1 MRQLA
6 ATGWMHNRVRMIVAS
21 FLTKDLLIDWRWG
34 ERHFMERL
42 LDGDLAANN
51 GGWQWAASTGCDPQ
65 PYFRVFNPVL
75 QGRKFDPDGDYV
87 RTWVPERRSDDA
99 RQIHAP
105 RGAIVDHAVQR
116 ERALAL
122 YRHDDGG
129 ASSVSWRPT
138 SPARTAAEGR
148 EVTGAITARDD
159 GLDGWKKLDE

>member
-1 MRQLA
+1 
-6 ATGWMHNRVRMIVAS
+6 MIVAS

-87 RTWVPERRSDDA
+87 RAWVPERRRDDSRA
-99 RQIHAP
+99 IHEP
-105 RGAIVDHAVQR
+105 RGAIVDHAVQK
-116 ERALAL
+116 ERAIAL
-122 YRHDDGG
+122 YRSAPTGDLPGRARSV
-129 ASSVSWRPT
+129 AS
-138 SPARTAAEGR
+138 ARLSSGDR
-148 EVTGAITARDD
+148 RHR
-159 GLDGWKKLDE
+159 